1 MSIHTYICLGLV
13 VVLIMVLTC
22 QSAEGFTNMEKI
34 ADLVENKSL
43 FEPSST
49 YDTAKSRV
57 EWMDPITYYDA
68 VELFRSDKFTPRHLS
83 DVL

>member
-1 MSIHTYICLGLV
+1 
-13 VVLIMVLTC
+13 
-22 QSAEGFTNMEKI
+22 MEKI